1 MTEGVDFCP
10 PTSPGAQVTGR
21 WDVPV
26 CEEPEVRFVEEND
39 APIERSGTATI
50 TFLRPWLY
58 SLSRPTNINA
68 RDLPDAYGALI
79 NKC

>member
-1 MTEGVDFCP
+1 MRAAGISQSAKNP
-10 PTSPGAQVTGR
+10 WA
-21 WDVPV
+21 
-26 CEEPEVRFVEEND
+26 VRFVEEND

-58 SLSRPTNINA
+58 NLSKPTNINA
-68 RDLPDAYGALI
+68 RDLPDAGGALI